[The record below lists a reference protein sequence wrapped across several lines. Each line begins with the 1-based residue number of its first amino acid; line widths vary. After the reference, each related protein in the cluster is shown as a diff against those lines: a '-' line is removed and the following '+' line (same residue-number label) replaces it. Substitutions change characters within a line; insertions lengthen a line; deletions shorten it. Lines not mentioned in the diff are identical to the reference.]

1 MDDQNGEDRTSILS
15 PAGVV
20 NALQAVD
27 ELFYVFTADGKFQ
40 YWNDALSGE
49 TGYTDA
55 TIAAMDP
62 VDFFVAEDRELIT
75 DAIDRALDE
84 AYARVEAT
92 LETEDGDRLCYEFSA
107 VSFTDDSTE
116 LLAGVGRDI
125 TERKQREEELLI
137 DEYTI
142 ESALSGIA
150 IANLDGELISVNPSF
165 LELWGYEIEDEVLG
179 KSVTEF
185 WKRPEEAA
193 KVASS
198 VEETGQW
205 NGELLAVRKD
215 STTFHAQCSASTVTD
230 NEGEPLALMS
240 SFVDITARK
249 KRERELQ
256 KQTEQLDEFA
266 SVVSHDLRNPLNVAM
281 GRLHLAQDEYDS
293 DHLAH
298 VETALERME
307 VIIEDTLVLAQQG
320 QKVGESELV
329 QVQQIA
335 HRSWEMVDT
344 GAATLEVSDGFGIY
358 ADQGRLMHLF
368 ENLFRNAVE
377 HGSPNPR
384 SDTHGDAVEHGNDG
398 ITVRVGRLD
407 DTGFYVEDDGPG
419 IPEENRTK
427 VLEAGYSQSSDG
439 TGFGLAIVNRI
450 ADAHGWTL
458 SITDSKEGGARFEF
472 ANVDLCDP
480 HRTVDEPP
488 QS

>member
-1 MDDQNGEDRTSILS
+1 MDDQNGEDRTSTLS

-27 ELFYVFTADGKFQ
+27 ELFYVFTADGEFQ
-40 YWNDALSGE
+40 YWNDALSRE
-49 TGYTDA
+49 TGYADA

-92 LETEDGDRLCYEFSA
+92 LQTKDGDRLSYEFSA

-137 DEYTI
+137 NEYTI

-165 LELWGYEIEDEVLG
+165 LELWGYETEDEVLG

-215 STTFHAQCSASTVTD
+215 NTTFHAQCSASTVTD

-256 KQTEQLDEFA
+256 KQTEQLEEFA

-281 GRLHLAQDEYDS
+281 GRLRLAQDEYDG
-293 DHLAH
+293 DHLTH

-307 VIIEDTLVLAQQG
+307 AIIEDTLVLAQQG

-329 QVQQIA
+329 QIQQIA

-344 GAATLEVSDGFGIY
+344 STATLEVSDGFGIY

-368 ENLFRNAVE
+368 ENLYRNSIE
-377 HGSPNPR
+377 HGSSNPR
-384 SDTHGDAVEHGNDG
+384 SDTHADDVEHATDG
-398 ITVRVGRLD
+398 VTVQVGRLD
-407 DTGFYVEDDGPG
+407 DAGFYVEDDGPG
-419 IPEENRTK
+419 IPEEERTK
-427 VLEAGYSQSSDG
+427 VLEAGHSQSSEG

-472 ANVDLCDP
+472 VNVDLCDP
-480 HRTVDEPP
+480 NRTVDEPS
-488 QS
+488 QN